1 MIRKTFSRVAGDTY
15 IFPLITLLTVAV
27 DTPGAFLMSLAGIH
41 HLDGNRHKTV
51 PPFTKG

>member
-27 DTPGAFLMSLAGIH
+27 DTSAAFAMSFMVIVIKQFRLSQKDKAIY
-41 HLDGNRHKTV
+41 
-51 PPFTKG
+51 